1 MATNLF
7 NDFRKEELM
16 KFMLFLAILLVFS
29 CSSPTNEEH
38 SHEEHSHEEH
48 SHEEHSHSMNH
59 SSIETDNGGMSVK
72 ISIEKDAMS
81 GVNIRLET
89 NEFKFTP
96 QNVNKAHI
104 DGEGHAHL
112 YINSKKWG
120 RVYSNY
126 IHISKLNAGENI
138 FEVTLNS
145 NTHEDYFFNGT
156 QIKDEVAF
164 NYILD

>member
-38 SHEEHSHEEH
+38 SHEEHSH
-48 SHEEHSHSMNH
+48 SMNH
-59 SSIETDNGGMSVK
+59 SSIETDKGGMSVK

>member
-1 MATNLF
+1 MAANLF

-38 SHEEHSHEEH
+38 SHEEHSH
-48 SHEEHSHSMNH
+48 SMNH
-59 SSIETDNGGMSVK
+59 SSIETDKGGMSVK

-112 YINSKKWG
+112 YINGKKWG

-126 IHISKLNAGENI
+126 IHISELNAGENI

-145 NTHEDYFFNGT
+145 NTHEDYFFNGA

-164 NYILD
+164 NYIPD